1 MTPSGVLKV
10 PKNGVATVCVW
21 KTVNGQMTQEVNE
34 GDHVVISF
42 SSLESDVFYTAFS
55 KNRDCVVGV

>member
-1 MTPSGVLKV
+1 M
-10 PKNGVATVCVW
+10 ATVSVW
-21 KTVNGQMTQEVNE
+21 EDGDGQMTQAVSE

-55 KNRDCVVGV
+55 QNGDCVVGVGW